1 MNFYN
6 KVCVKIIERLDWK
19 LAKNNLDVFW
29 INISLAIYTSVTCLL
44 QKLKVQSVLRQSLV
58 LIMVTIRKLLQE
70 YGHVTTW

>member
-6 KVCVKIIERLDWK
+6 KVCFKIIERLDWK

>member
-1 MNFYN
+1 MNFYK
-6 KVCVKIIERLDWK
+6 KVCFKIIERLDWK

>member
-6 KVCVKIIERLDWK
+6 KVCFKIIERLDWK

-44 QKLKVQSVLRQSLV
+44 QELKVQSVLRQSLV